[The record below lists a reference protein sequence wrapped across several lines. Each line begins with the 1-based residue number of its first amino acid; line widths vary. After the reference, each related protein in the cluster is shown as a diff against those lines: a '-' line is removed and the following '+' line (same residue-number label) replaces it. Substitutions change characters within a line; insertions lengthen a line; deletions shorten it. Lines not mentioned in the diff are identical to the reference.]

1 MQNSCSKESV
11 VYAGF
16 WVRFAAFLAD
26 VLIVGA
32 VLIPVRLFLYAASSV
47 FVMTDVNPLDI
58 KVLFDYTWKDI
69 ILYFAGA
76 AYYII
81 CTYCAGTTAGKW
93 LFNLRVI
100 PADGPEDGKL
110 RFVDVA
116 YRETIGKF
124 LSGVILNAGYILAG
138 PDREKRA
145 LHDMLCDTRVI
156 YSKRVKAVPVQP
168 APHEGRTAV
177 RDEDTVERD

>member
-1 MQNSCSKESV
+1 MK
-11 VYAGF
+11 
-16 WVRFAAFLAD
+16 
-26 VLIVGA
+26 
-32 VLIPVRLFLYAASSV
+32 
-47 FVMTDVNPLDI
+47 NPLQTILQELKDSSNFRT
-58 KVLFDYTWKDI
+58 LFAQKHQDLEIQKN
-69 ILYFAGA
+69 
-76 AYYII
+76 
-81 CTYCAGTTAGKW
+81 GKW

-156 YSKRVKAVPVQP
+156 YSKRVKAVSVQP